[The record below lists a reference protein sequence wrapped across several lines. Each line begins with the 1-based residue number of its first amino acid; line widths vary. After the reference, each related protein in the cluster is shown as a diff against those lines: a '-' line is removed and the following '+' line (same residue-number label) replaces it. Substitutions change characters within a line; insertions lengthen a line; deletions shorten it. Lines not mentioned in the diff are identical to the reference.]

1 MKSVRLDSEVERIC
15 YLRIVFEERNF
26 YPLLGGMV
34 GAHVDG
40 YKVLVF
46 SVLRHRGKY
55 KAVTN
60 SIVVR
65 PVPAAFFDGR
75 VKFLGVY
82 FIEQGILAGVL
93 SKFHGF
99 CKFDF
104 GTVEASLETGS
115 DSL

>member
-1 MKSVRLDSEVERIC
+1 MESVRLDSEVERIC

-34 GAHVDG
+34 GAHVDS
-40 YKVLVF
+40 YKVLIL
-46 SVLRHRGKY
+46 SVLSHRGKH

-60 SIVVR
+60 GIVVR

-82 FIEQGILAGVL
+82 FIKQGIFASVL

-99 CKFDF
+99 GQLDF

-115 DSL
+115 DHL